1 MAIYTTINK
10 PGDFFGQKSFTGN
23 GSNGNA
29 ITGLGLQPD
38 LLHIKNTESAG
49 NSNIVTHTN
58 IGLPNTLHFDANY
71 QEAASSNKINSFQTD
86 GFTVQGHS
94 TVNENN
100 VKMVAFGWKCN
111 GASNSANDASSTSIG
126 TIDTSN
132 QFNTT
137 SKFGMA
143 RYTGTGSN
151 GSIKHGLGDV
161 PSFAWFKEVG
171 ADGEE
176 WVIYH
181 HKNTAAP
188 ETDYLTME
196 NADTADDATIF
207 NDTAPSSTV
216 MTVGT
221 NTKINGSSQ
230 TQQAWIW
237 GTVNGYSKF
246 GRYLGNA
253 NANGPFV
260 NTGFTPAY
268 IWIKKTGGADDG
280 AVIHADI
287 LTTNNTKNT
296 VLQTASDEAQD
307 VHANYGVNFFHNGF
321 QIVGTYNIINESG
334 VEFVYA
340 AFAKHPLVTAGTSVG
355 HIAKGI

>member
-10 PGDFFGQKSFTGN
+10 PGDFFGQVSFTGN
-23 GSNGNA
+23 ATNGTA
-29 ITGLGLQPD
+29 IDGLGLQPD
-38 LLHIKNTESAG
+38 LIHIKNTESAG
-49 NSNIVTHTN
+49 NSAIVTHTN
-58 IGLPNTLHFDANY
+58 IGLPNTLHFDANF
-71 QEAASSNKINSFQTD
+71 QEAASSNKIGSIQSD

-100 VKMVAFGWKCN
+100 VKMAAFGWKCN
-111 GASNSANDASSTSIG
+111 GASNSANDASATSIG

-161 PSFAWFKEVG
+161 PSFAWFKEVS
-171 ADGEE
+171 ADGED

-188 ETDYLTME
+188 ETDYLTFE
-196 NADTADDATIF
+196 DPDTADDATIF

-221 NTKINGSSQ
+221 STKINGSSQ
-230 TQQAWIW
+230 TQQAWLW

-246 GRYLGNA
+246 GRYIGNA

-268 IWIKKTGGADDG
+268 LWIKKTGGADDG
-280 AVIHADI
+280 STITADI
-287 LTTNNTKNT
+287 LDNLNARTTHIQLNTDGAGDTNASYSKN
-296 VLQTASDEAQD
+296 L
-307 VHANYGVNFFHNGF
+307 FHNGF
-321 QIVGTYNIINESG
+321 QIVGTDNIINESG
-334 VEFVYA
+334 VEYVYA

>member
-10 PGDFFGQKSFTGN
+10 PGDFFGQKGFTGN
-23 GSNGNA
+23 GSNGHA

-38 LLHIKNTESAG
+38 LLHIKNTTSAG
-49 NSNIVTHTN
+49 NSAIVTHTN

-71 QEAASSNKINSFQTD
+71 AEAASSNKINSFQTD

-100 VKMVAFGWKCN
+100 VLMAAFGWKCN
-111 GASNSANDASSTSIG
+111 GASNSTNDASSTSIG

-161 PSFAWFKEVG
+161 PSFAWFKEVS

-188 ETDYLTME
+188 ETDYLTFE
-196 NADTADDATIF
+196 DPDTADDATIF
-207 NDTAPSSTV
+207 NDTAPTSTV

-221 NTKINGSSQ
+221 STKINGSSQ
-230 TQQAWIW
+230 TQQAWLW

-260 NTGFTPAY
+260 HTGFTPAY
-268 IWIKKTGGADDG
+268 LWIKKTGGNDDG
-280 AVIHADI
+280 STITADI
-287 LTTNNTKNT
+287 LDSLNARTTHIQLNTDGAGDTNNSYSKNF
-296 VLQTASDEAQD
+296 L
-307 VHANYGVNFFHNGF
+307 HNGF
-321 QIVGTYNIINESG
+321 QIVGVDNIINESG
-334 VEFVYA
+334 VEYVYA
-340 AFAKHPLVTAGTSVG
+340 AFAKHPMVTSTG

>member
-10 PGDFFGQKSFTGN
+10 PGDFFGQVSYTGN
-23 GSNGNA
+23 ATNGTA
-29 ITGLGLQPD
+29 IDGLGLQPD
-38 LLHIKNTESAG
+38 LIHIKNTESAG
-49 NSNIVTHTN
+49 NSAIVTHTN
-58 IGLPNTLHFDANY
+58 IGLPNTLHFDANF
-71 QEAASSNKINSFQTD
+71 QEAASSNKIGSIQSD
-86 GFTVQGHS
+86 GFTVQSHS

-100 VKMVAFGWKCN
+100 VKMAAFGWKCN
-111 GASNSANDASSTSIG
+111 GASNSANDASATSIG

-176 WVIYH
+176 WVVYH

-188 ETDYLTME
+188 ETDYLTFE
-196 NADTADDATIF
+196 DPDTADDATIF

-221 NTKINGSSQ
+221 STKINGSSQ
-230 TQQAWIW
+230 TQQAWLW

-246 GRYLGNA
+246 GRYLGNG

-268 IWIKKTGGADDG
+268 LWIKKTGGADDG
-280 AVIHADI
+280 STITADI
-287 LTTNNTKNT
+287 LDNLNARTTHIQLNTDGAGDTNASYSKN
-296 VLQTASDEAQD
+296 L
-307 VHANYGVNFFHNGF
+307 FHNGF
-321 QIVGTYNIINESG
+321 QIVGTDNIINESG
-334 VEFVYA
+334 VEYVYA

>member
-38 LLHIKNTESAG
+38 LLHIKNTGSNG
-49 NSNIVTHTN
+49 NSHIVTHTN
-58 IGLPNTLHFDANY
+58 VGLPNTLHFDANY

-176 WVIYH
+176 WVVYH

-188 ETDYLTME
+188 ETDYLTFE
-196 NADTADDATIF
+196 NPDTADDATIF

-246 GRYLGNA
+246 GRYLGNG

-268 IWIKKTGGADDG
+268 LWIKKTGGADDG
-280 AVIHADI
+280 STITADI
-287 LTTNNTKNT
+287 LDNLNARTTHIQLNTDGAGDTNASYSKN
-296 VLQTASDEAQD
+296 L
-307 VHANYGVNFFHNGF
+307 FHNGF
-321 QIVGTYNIINESG
+321 QIVGTDNIINESG
-334 VEFVYA
+334 VEYVYA